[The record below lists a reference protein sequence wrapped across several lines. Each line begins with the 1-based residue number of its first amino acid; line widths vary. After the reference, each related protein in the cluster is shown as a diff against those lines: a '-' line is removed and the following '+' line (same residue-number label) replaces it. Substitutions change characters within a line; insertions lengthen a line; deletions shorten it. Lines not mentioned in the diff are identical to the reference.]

1 MKTILKDA
9 ESKMQK
15 ALDRLD
21 YEYST
26 IRAGRANPAV
36 LEKVSVDYYGA
47 MTPVNQMAAISV
59 AEARILVIQP
69 WDVSTLKAI
78 EKAILNS
85 DIGITPTNDGKV
97 LRLVFPQLTEER
109 RKDLCKS
116 IKKYGEECKVAVRNV
131 RREAMDKMKAKKKDG
146 ELTEDDMK
154 SGEKDVQKLTDKYCD
169 KVDQHVSDKEK
180 EIMSIQRQKEVR
192 QNGITVSKKSGIDRY
207 FARAGAAAE
216 THWIYYGWKRPLGN
230 QTGYAKKVRASG
242 RCKNLPRPDSLLPFD
257 WNSEYFFL
265 CIFNRKLEASKRR
278 SRCNHG
284 FALAVLE

>member
-47 MTPVNQMAAISV
+47 MTPINQMAAVSV

-116 IKKYGEECKVAVRNV
+116 IKKYGEECKDAVRNV

-180 EIMSIQRQKEVR
+180 EIMSI
-192 QNGITVSKKSGIDRY
+192 
-207 FARAGAAAE
+207 
-216 THWIYYGWKRPLGN
+216 
-230 QTGYAKKVRASG
+230 
-242 RCKNLPRPDSLLPFD
+242 
-257 WNSEYFFL
+257 
-265 CIFNRKLEASKRR
+265 
-278 SRCNHG
+278 
-284 FALAVLE
+284 